1 MLNGTFETRSLRV
14 GTAIGNEMLIER
26 VRKKEKEGVL
36 GTIQPRNKQ
45 LSDALWML

>member
-26 VRKKEKEGVL
+26 VRKKEKGVL
-36 GTIQPRNKQ
+36 GTIQSRNKQ
-45 LSDALWML
+45 LSDDLWML